1 MAFVEPS
8 DGQGVSKGDD
18 RVIKMDTVAL
28 DILGLLRWVP
38 TVREHAR
45 TLPTA
50 SWPPLISPS
59 STLPAC
65 PASLE

>member
-1 MAFVEPS
+1 
-8 DGQGVSKGDD
+8 
-18 RVIKMDTVAL
+18 MDTVAP

-38 TVREHAR
+38 TVLEHAR

-50 SWPPLISPS
+50 SWPPLVSPS
-59 STLPAC
+59 STLPPC